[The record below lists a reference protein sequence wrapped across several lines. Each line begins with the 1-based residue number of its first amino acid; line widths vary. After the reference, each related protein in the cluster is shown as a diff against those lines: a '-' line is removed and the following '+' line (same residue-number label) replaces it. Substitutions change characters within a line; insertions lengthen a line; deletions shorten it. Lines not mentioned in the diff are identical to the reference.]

1 MKKLLVL
8 STLLLGIW
16 VLNGAEVF
24 IPAKNNRPIVQIK
37 VFSHYAP
44 IIKAEN
50 EFREIMRHALGV
62 RDYDGNSGYYT
73 IQFGIAGDNS
83 CPAADEL
90 MKKHGMTPEKLGRDG
105 FLFDKVSKKSF
116 LLCAY
121 HPKGVLNGVYKIL
134 EKTLGVVSPRPLVG
148 LERPFPV
155 TKVTP
160 LALPYSEVPA
170 FEIRTFG
177 LSGVAHRNPQ
187 YHMLDW
193 QARNLM
199 SSGGSRNITG
209 YFDAGWSHEPYG
221 FFRTIN
227 GHSFHFWLPPK
238 DYFKTHPEYY
248 SLIDGKRVAAV
259 KGAQIA
265 LGNPEVVDII
275 VKRMLAYKKEHPE
288 MKFLPF
294 GCNDTWTNG
303 FGWGDDPLCMKLDSP
318 RDYPKPGSKRPRT
331 FSTRYIKTANKII
344 DRLNKVFPDL
354 QLSVY
359 AYHYVMMQ
367 PPDAPVHPN
376 LQVSF
381 CPLYKCCR
389 HAINDPMCP
398 RNRMFH
404 EWLLGWAKKTKNIFI
419 HDYYQS
425 TNVNTPLMPLYLI
438 KKEIKYYHSLGI
450 KGLASEL
457 SSDGPNGGNVYGKE
471 YFAWLRSTP
480 RDFETRWDAA
490 GLGYFA
496 FTRLLWNP
504 DEPLEDIVKLYCD
517 NYYGE
522 AAGKY
527 MAQYHLMVSRNLEI
541 SSHPGEKPST
551 PVEGDFVNTGE
562 WCLCWNWNHKVSSY
576 AAQLFMAT
584 DPDGIRKNAT
594 ELMIPLLKAWKAACD
609 SQNRLV
615 VERVGKDIELMEK
628 YLLSAGFEVSRK
640 SYRTFKPKFT
650 RIDFRNQDN
659 N

>member
-1 MKKLLVL
+1 MKKLLFL
-8 STLLLGIW
+8 SALLLGAW
-16 VLNGAEVF
+16 SLNGAEVF